1 MTRLAL
7 PVVVMVGTVVMMA
20 RLEDEAFI
28 KNCDIFNTHILV
40 TIHGVTSKEKGGYKH
55 ERSWK
60 DIS

>member
-1 MTRLAL
+1 
-7 PVVVMVGTVVMMA
+7 MVGAVVMMA